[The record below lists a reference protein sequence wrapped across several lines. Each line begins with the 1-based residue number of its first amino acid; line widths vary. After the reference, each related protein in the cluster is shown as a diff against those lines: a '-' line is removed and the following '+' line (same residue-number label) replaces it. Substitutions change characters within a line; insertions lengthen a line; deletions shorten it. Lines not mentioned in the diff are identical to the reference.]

1 MNKLKVKKSY
11 TLYTLLVLVL
21 LAGCSELAYNNEKF
35 VVVKIT
41 KYNKNTFNYELKPVK
56 GLGTLHINSEN
67 FYNVSDT
74 LTLKPN

>member
-1 MNKLKVKKSY
+1 MKLSKKQKSY
-11 TLYTLLVLVL
+11 TLYMLLALVL
-21 LAGCSELAYNNEKF
+21 LAGCSELAHNSEKF

-41 KYNKNTFNYELKPVK
+41 KYDKKTFNYELKPVK